1 MAAKDTCRFA
11 STLLASL
18 SFCLLLSNAVCTGG
32 KTLVLLDNQFIKETH
47 SIFFNFLRG
56 KFSFV
61 HYEQKIIGRSRCHE
75 VRPVFRPEI
84 LMNLNFTE
92 TMAFV

>member
-32 KTLVLLDNQFIKETH
+32 KTLVLLDNQFIKEPTLY
-47 SIFFNFLRG
+47 FNFKRNGHQLTFKTADDPG
-56 KFSFV
+56 
-61 HYEQKIIGRSRCHE
+61 
-75 VRPVFRPEI
+75 
-84 LMNLNFTE
+84 LAT
-92 TMAFV
+92 